1 MYRTSKILEGKIF
14 ILIRYFTKDPR
25 VNRPKALIGRRA
37 KEIKYDLL
45 CVRERQ
51 TCLHRIKWLPLL
63 TSVIAAIYF
72 ISFAPLYPYRA
83 LGQDE
88 DASRPLVK
96 CRLTTSKKKGGGG
109 TREDDASVVAPNP
122 SARSAVRR
130 ALGAKRNEKKK
141 TGRSS
146 PFKAAVDIVGHE
158 EQHAELFQGNELHV
172 PLIALAHAQ
181 PLEQGLRVHLGHL
194 RTQQRSTRGYK
205 LKTPARSVYQ
215 KYASMSS
222 ILLRDINLT
231 C

>member
-141 TGRSS
+141 QG
-146 PFKAAVDIVGHE
+146 AA
-158 EQHAELFQGNELHV
+158 
-172 PLIALAHAQ
+172 
-181 PLEQGLRVHLGHL
+181 HLSK
-194 RTQQRSTRGYK
+194 QRST
-205 LKTPARSVYQ
+205 LSDMRS
-215 KYASMSS
+215 SMQSCSKAMSCMSLSS
-222 ILLRDINLT
+222 PWPMLSHSSRVSGSTSAICEHNRDQLGVTN
-231 C
+231 